1 GRDGPLRAGPIRPRP
16 LRPGRVPSGQVP
28 SDQVPS
34 GRDGPLRSGPVR
46 PGPLRPFPDGPV
58 PPRSPEEFVECEEP
72 VDHGGNATAQQEL
85 GHGCVKFGGQAH
97 GDVDHT
103 RVQCRAL
110 DGIECAE
117 PRSFLRGSKP
127 CIRYTGHY
135 FITTLLYS
143 FFLGCFGVD

>member
-1 GRDGPLRAGPIRPRP
+1 M
-16 LRPGRVPSGQVP
+16 
-28 SDQVPS
+28 
-34 GRDGPLRSGPVR
+34 
-46 PGPLRPFPDGPV
+46 
-58 PPRSPEEFVECEEP
+58 ECEEP

-85 GHGCVKFGGQAH
+85 GHGCVKVSRGLRARDRGGAASGPAEAEPEPPPSPQFGGQAH

-127 CIRYTGHY
+127 CIR
-135 FITTLLYS
+135 
-143 FFLGCFGVD
+143 

>member
-1 GRDGPLRAGPIRPRP
+1 M
-16 LRPGRVPSGQVP
+16 
-28 SDQVPS
+28 
-34 GRDGPLRSGPVR
+34 
-46 PGPLRPFPDGPV
+46 
-58 PPRSPEEFVECEEP
+58 ECEEP

-85 GHGCVKFGGQAH
+85 GHGCVKVSRGLRARDRGQGGTRGGAASGPAEAEPPPASQFGGQAH

-127 CIRYTGHY
+127 CVR
-135 FITTLLYS
+135 
-143 FFLGCFGVD
+143 